1 MSNKTK
7 KSTVNIVNIQD
18 NVLTGEITKAQ
29 DSVKMPEV
37 TNIQDVGII
46 GLNVGGGEWS
56 SPGWY
61 NIDKCDGATHV
72 HDFRKKKTFP
82 FKSNTF
88 QFVFSSHVLEHF
100 NNDEAQNII
109 NEMYRVLKPGGTLR
123 ISVTYVYAAY
133 NALLA
138 NDIGFFDNGEI
149 LIKGKNIETKFIN
162 FFCSYGRDEGG
173 GGPEIDPV
181 EFRKRMNRKSVTD
194 VIDEAINTVL
204 DRSKHVEHQNWFD
217 AMKLFNMLKTAGFKK
232 TYKSEFNK
240 SKHNE
245 FKFDNRPK
253 TSVFVEAVK

>member
-1 MSNKTK
+1 MNSKAK
-7 KSTVNIVNIQD
+7 KLTANIVKIQD
-18 NVLTGEITKAQ
+18 NV
-29 DSVKMPEV
+29 KMPDV
-37 TNIQDVGII
+37 KNIQDAGII

-61 NIDKCDGATHV
+61 NIDKCDSATHV

-88 QFVFSSHVLEHF
+88 QFVFSSHVLEQF
-100 NNDEAQNII
+100 NNDEVQGII

-123 ISVTYVYAAY
+123 ISVPYVYAAY

-138 NDIGFFDNGEI
+138 NDVSFFNNGEI

-162 FFCSYGRDEGG
+162 FFCSYGEEEGG

-181 EFRKRMNRKSVTD
+181 EFGKRLDRKSVTD

-204 DRSKHVEHQNWFD
+204 DRSKHIERQNWFD
-217 AMKLFNMLKTAGFKK
+217 TMKLFGMLKTAGFEK

-240 SKHNE
+240 SKHDE